1 MIVDWLIREKI
12 VHESDRE
19 LYSFAID
26 NLFFQGVPFC
36 IGIISGLVCAC
47 FFETILFEIIFLE
60 LRSAAGGYHMK
71 SKRLCLISS
80 SLILGCCGWLIS
92 IGFDSWILFYQIVA
106 SGFITLTSPVKNENK
121 ELTESEIVQ
130 QRNKS
135 IAIVV
140 LSFIMTMG
148 LIQFS
153 FEKFANAISLAVVL
167 TGITHVPVLCRKIR
181 A

>member
-1 MIVDWLIREKI
+1 MIVDWLIRETI

-80 SLILGCCGWLIS
+80 SLILGCCGCLIS
-92 IGFDSWILFYQIVA
+92 IELDRWMLIFQIVA
-106 SGFITLTSPVKNENK
+106 SALIVLTSPVKNANK
-121 ELTESEIVQ
+121 ELTENEIMY

-135 IAIVV
+135 IVIVI
-140 LSFIMTMG
+140 LSIALSLE
-148 LIQFS
+148 LIQFG
-153 FEKFANAISLAVVL
+153 FEKYANAVSLAVGL
-167 TGITHVPVLCRKIR
+167 TGITHIPAVLKR
-181 A
+181 AES